1 MVKAQ
6 PDKRVEHV
14 QSGTNTR
21 MGKSEQANEN
31 QGGQHHVVWR
41 ADIETACG
49 VGARKVKQAL

>member
-31 QGGQHHVVWR
+31 QGGAASCCVEGGH
-41 ADIETACG
+41 
-49 VGARKVKQAL
+49 